1 MLTPA
6 HPEIGNMKLAL
17 ALLLAALAAP
27 VAAAEADLAFLEKLA
42 GTWHGA
48 GSLSGDEGGKVD
60 CRLSLR
66 PSGDHLVYNGR
77 CSLVGEGAQSF
88 QGTISYNDRAR
99 RYEARSSQGTAVGTR
114 DGGAVTFAFEGK
126 NIRGSVNSTMRLT
139 ANAIR
144 VDFRFVDSKTK
155 GVSQARIPFKKG

>member
-1 MLTPA
+1 
-6 HPEIGNMKLAL
+6 MKLAL
-17 ALLLAALAAP
+17 AFLLAALATP
-27 VAAAEADLAFLEKLA
+27 LAAAEADLAFLERLA
-42 GTWHGA
+42 GNWRGT
-48 GSLSGDEGGKVD
+48 GSLSGDQSGKVD

-88 QGTISYNDRAR
+88 QGTISYNDAAR

-114 DGGAVTFAFEGK
+114 DGGALVFAFQGK
-126 NIRGSVNSTMRLT
+126 NLRGSVNSTMRLT
-139 ANAIR
+139 SSAIR
-144 VDFRFVDSKTK
+144 VDFRFTDAKTK